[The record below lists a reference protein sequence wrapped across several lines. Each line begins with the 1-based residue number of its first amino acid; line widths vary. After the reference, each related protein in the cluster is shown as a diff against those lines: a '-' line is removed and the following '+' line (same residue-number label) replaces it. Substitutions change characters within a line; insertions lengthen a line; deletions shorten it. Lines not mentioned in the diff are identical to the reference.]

1 MWHAWLLSG
10 VLIEEGERVVAMA
23 EHHARCA
30 QTHAALVGV
39 ARRGVSR
46 RYARRVASA
55 SVAWRRAVFQPS
67 QNSELFSANSEF
79 VPFPTELATLQVEFN

>member
-55 SVAWRRAVFQPS
+55 SVAWRRGSPAIAKLGVVLS
-67 QNSELFSANSEF
+67 KLGVCSVSY
-79 VPFPTELATLQVEFN
+79 